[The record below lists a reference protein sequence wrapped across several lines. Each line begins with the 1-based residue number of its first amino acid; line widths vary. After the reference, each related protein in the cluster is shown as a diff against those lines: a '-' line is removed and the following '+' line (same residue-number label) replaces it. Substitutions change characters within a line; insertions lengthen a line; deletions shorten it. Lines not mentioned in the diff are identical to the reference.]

1 MQNQKTLGEF
11 EHLVLLSVLQL
22 GADARAIDIRAH
34 IQRQADR
41 SVSRGALYSSLE
53 RLEKKGF
60 LSWEVE
66 DSTPARGGIPRRRFF
81 VTQPGV
87 EAVRNSLKAISVLSE
102 GLEGVLS

>member
-1 MQNQKTLGEF
+1 MPDKKSLGEF

-22 GADARAIDIRAH
+22 RAEARAIDIRSH
-34 IQRQADR
+34 IQTQAGR

-66 DSTPARGGIPRRRFF
+66 DSSPERGGIPRRRFF
-81 VTQPGV
+81 VTEPGL
-87 EAVRNSLKAISVLSE
+87 EAVRSSLRTISVLSE
-102 GLEGVLS
+102 GLEEVLG